1 MTNKYI
7 IDYLDYYVSTE
18 NVNFAV
24 LLKGKWGAG
33 KTYFIKNQILKWA
46 EEDNNSEDHVSFKPI
61 YISLN
66 GVNTKKEI
74 IEKLKEKLNPFLYSK
89 GMKVTKAIFKGFIK
103 STLKIDI
110 DYDKDG
116 NNDGR
121 ANINFDPISIFKE
134 ENENIKGDKILIF
147 DDIERCKI
155 PLDELYGFINDFVE
169 HSSCKVILLSDEKK
183 IIENEEK
190 APTKYLYSSFKEKII
205 GQTFEISPSTD
216 EAVDYF
222 IEKLSA
228 DIIPYLKSHRDLI
241 IKIFNTSEKEN
252 LRVLQRA
259 LFDFN
264 RLTSLL
270 PTDLAS
276 DKDKY
281 PLLIKSLLSYF
292 LIYYLEFHT
301 GNDKVELFQQIV
313 FKDEDENKF
322 QHYVEAIKNEDLIHS
337 TRIFTP
343 DNLLN
348 FISSGIYEELIKEIE
363 NSIIY
368 KPAEEKDWEKLW
380 YWKFLD
386 DDDFEYLLPSVSD
399 NFFKTERFHFTE
411 VLHIAGILFNLID
424 NNLYSEKTKIEI
436 LDRAKLLIAQSKE
449 LKDITDFYL
458 ILRGTWRKSYASE
471 QTDEFKEL
479 VSFLKNTTKAKQSEN
494 SQKYVSEILFKLTS
508 ENIDNLYEEFKNYDY
523 ANDNIFESTPIF
535 KGVDP
540 IKFADVIL
548 GLTNKAIFDLTG
560 YIEYRYYPERRFSN
574 KFIEDYHIQELPF
587 ISGLRDILLVKQNNL
602 KPLKLTRIKNLI
614 EVLSNIEK
622 KLQEYS
628 G

>member
-33 KTYFIKNQILKWA
+33 KTYFIKNQIAKWSTY
-46 EEDNNSEDHVSFKPI
+46 EDDGEDRISFKPI

-66 GVNTKKEI
+66 GINAKKEI

-89 GMKVTKAIFKGFIK
+89 GMKVTKAIFKGFVK

-116 NNDGR
+116 NDDGS
-121 ANINFDPISIFKE
+121 ANLSFDPISIFKE
-134 ENENIKGDKILIF
+134 ENDSIKGNKILIF

-183 IIENEEK
+183 IIEGEEK
-190 APTKYLYSSFKEKII
+190 APTKYLYSSFKEKIV
-205 GQTFEISPSTD
+205 GQTFEISPSTE

-222 IEKLSA
+222 IEKLSD
-228 DIIPYLKSHRDLI
+228 DIVPYLQSHRDLI
-241 IKIFNTSEKEN
+241 IKIFNTSEKKN

-264 RLTSLL
+264 RLIKLL
-270 PTDLAS
+270 PKALEEEQE
-276 DKDKY
+276 KY
-281 PLLIKSLLSYF
+281 LLLIKSLLSYF
-292 LIYYLEFHT
+292 LIYYLEFNT
-301 GNDKVELFQQIV
+301 GNDKIELFQQIV
-313 FKDEDENKF
+313 FKDDDENKF
-322 QHYVEAIKNEDLIHS
+322 QHYVEAIKSEDLIHS

-348 FISSGIYEELIKEIE
+348 FISSGVYEDLVKEIE

-380 YWKFLD
+380 YWKFLED
-386 DDDFEYLLPSVSD
+386 KEFDFLVPKVEND
-399 NFFKTERFHFTE
+399 FFETDQLHFTE

-424 NNLYSEKTKIEI
+424 NDLYSNKSKEEI
-436 LDRAKLLIAQSKE
+436 LNRAKLLISKSE
-449 LKDITDFYL
+449 DLKDITDFYL

-471 QTDEFKEL
+471 HTSEFIEL
-479 VSFLKNTTKAKQSEN
+479 VSFLKSTTGAKQMEK
-494 SQKYVSEILFKLTS
+494 SQDYVSEILYNLNS
-508 ENIDNLYEEFKNYDY
+508 DNIDNLYEEFKNYDY
-523 ANDNIFESTPIF
+523 AKNNIFENASIF
-535 KGVDP
+535 QDIDP
-540 IKFADVIL
+540 IKFSKVIL
-548 GLTNKAIFDLTG
+548 SLTNKAIFDFTG
-560 YIEYRYYPERRFSN
+560 YLEYRYYPERRFTN
-574 KFIEDYHIQELPF
+574 RFIEDYHKQELPF
-587 ISGLRDILLVKQNNL
+587 IAQLKKELFSKIDGL

-614 EVLSNIEK
+614 EVLDAIEV
-622 KLQEYS
+622 KLH
-628 G
+628 